1 MGNAHSAKIEFGTP
15 DPSPLTL
22 SIGNLGL
29 HNGRMALT
37 VQAILQEHFQA
48 FAETHPLAPY
58 QRDAARQ
65 LRDCRTAALGGHWR
79 SCPQG
84 HVHTPHYNS
93 CHHRSCPLCAA
104 LARERW
110 LDAWKERL
118 LDCPHS
124 HSTLTTPQE
133 LIPLWR
139 YNKKRF
145 ADLLFHAGTDTL
157 RELLADAK
165 YLGALPGLLAGLHT
179 WGQQQQIHLHLH
191 VLVTWG
197 GLNAEGQWV
206 QPRRRCLL
214 PRQVLMEKFRGKFL
228 ASLRKA
234 LERGELVLPP
244 DQSLAQTQS
253 LLNRLGRVVWNA
265 KIFDPY
271 EHGRGVA
278 TYLARYLKGGPLS
291 NGRLLDCRAGVVRF
305 WYRDNRDRDEG
316 ETRGRRKILS
326 LAVDQFL
333 ARLLEHVPPPG
344 LQTVRAY
351 GLYASSKH
359 PQRALARAQ
368 RGQAAEPVG
377 RPKLQWWE
385 LCERL
390 GLQVQRVCPVC
401 GAPLLV
407 HAPFPAGRFSRL
419 APPPPP
425 LLPRDEPPEPVAQ
438 PPPRQAA

>member
-1 MGNAHSAKIEFGTP
+1 
-15 DPSPLTL
+15 
-22 SIGNLGL
+22 
-29 HNGRMALT
+29 MALT
-37 VQAILQEHFQA
+37 VQAILQEHFEA
-48 FAETHPLAPY
+48 FAKTHPLAGY
-58 QRDAARQ
+58 QLEAARQ
-65 LRDCRTAALGGHWR
+65 LRDCRTAVMGGHWR

-93 CHHRSCPLCAA
+93 CHHRSCPQCAG

-110 LDAWKERL
+110 LDDWKQRL

-124 HSTLTTPQE
+124 HSTLTTPQD

-139 YNKKRF
+139 YNKKLF
-145 ADLLFHAGTDTL
+145 SDLLFHAGTDAL
-157 RELLADAK
+157 RELLADAQ

-179 WGQQQQIHLHLH
+179 WGQQEQIHIHLH
-191 VLVTWG
+191 VLITWG

-206 QPRRRCLL
+206 QPKRRCLL

-228 ASLRKA
+228 AYLRKA
-234 LERGELVLPP
+234 LDKGQLELPP
-244 DQSLAQTQS
+244 DQSLAEAQS

-291 NGRLLDCRAGVVRF
+291 NGRLVDCRDGVVRF
-305 WYRDNRDRDEG
+305 WYRDNREQDEAEG
-316 ETRGRRKILS
+316 RGRPKILA
-326 LAVDQFL
+326 LPVDEFL

-344 LQTVRAY
+344 MQTVRPY
-351 GLYASSKH
+351 GLYASSKR
-359 PQRALARAQ
+359 PQRALVRAQ
-368 RGQAAEPVG
+368 LEQPAEPAR
-377 RPKLQWWE
+377 RPQLKWWE

-390 GLQVQRVCPVC
+390 GLEVQRVCPVC
-401 GAPLLV
+401 GLPLV
-407 HAPFPAGRFSRL
+407 THGAFPRGRYSQQR
-419 APPPPP
+419 PPSPPALPPP
-425 LLPRDEPPEPVAQ
+425 LDDAPQPVAQ